1 MGFDV
6 HYTGNPWS
14 SYLIM
19 RYFMSAVW
27 NGSKPWW
34 NPLDWT
40 KVSRF
45 EILMKQCIFYTDAY
59 SYVYVYIYIYKHMFK
74 FMDEHQS
81 IPQLVLNLYAL
92 EGTVFWLMSRWSK
105 PEIISHV
112 RSANVTWSR
121 VNKIFSD
128 VLRERNHELAI
139 FRSHFHHFL
148 FCIMLSDFSGIFHDF
163 PVHFPPKIGT
173 GQDEDGWELRFDPV
187 VAFLHQAPELE
198 AEVLRITHEQGAMAA
213 TWWRSWKNGW
223 NLWISE
229 AGGILSLVT

>member
-1 MGFDV
+1 MIIIFDNEIFHECSMKWV
-6 HYTGNPWS
+6 QTV
-14 SYLIM
+14 M
-19 RYFMSAVW
+19 
-27 NGSKPWW
+27 KPVG
-34 NPLDWT
+34 LDQSVAIWDIDET
-40 KVSRF
+40 MH
-45 EILMKQCIFYTDAY
+45 ILYRCVLVCVCI
-59 SYVYVYIYIYKHMFK
+59 YIYIYKHMFK